1 MAAVCVFCG
10 SSRTL
15 EPPFLELAAE
25 VGRRLAE
32 LGHTVVSG
40 GGRVGMMGTLAAGA
54 RSAGGH
60 TVGVIPE
67 PMIPWEV
74 ADTEADELLTTVD
87 MASRK
92 TLMMEKADAFLI
104 LPGGL
109 GTLDELFEV
118 WTLATLGMHGKPVV
132 LLSEDGFYDGL
143 VRWLSGLVPLGFVK
157 PEGLAVLTVAGSL
170 PDALAALSLGEPASA
185 PPDACRTSVVS

>member
-15 EPPFLELAAE
+15 DPAYLELAAE

-32 LGHTVVSG
+32 RGHRVVSG
-40 GGRVGMMGTLAAGA
+40 GGRVGMMGTLASGARAAGA
-54 RSAGGH
+54 H
-60 TVGVIPE
+60 TIGIMPE

-92 TLMMEKADAFLI
+92 TLMVEKADAFLI

-118 WTLATLGMHGKPVV
+118 WTLGALGMHDKPVV
-132 LLSEDGFYDGL
+132 LLDEGGFYRGL
-143 VRWLSGLVPLGFVK
+143 LDWLATLVPLGFVK
-157 PEGLAVLTVAGSL
+157 PSALATLTVVDSVPAAL
-170 PDALAALSLGEPASA
+170 DALG
-185 PPDACRTSVVS
+185 

>member
-10 SSRTL
+10 SSRNL
-15 EPPFLELAAE
+15 DPVYLELAAE

-32 LGHTVVSG
+32 GGHSVVSG
-40 GGRVGMMGTLAAGA
+40 GGRVGMMGTLASGARAAGA
-54 RSAGGH
+54 H
-60 TVGVIPE
+60 TIGVIPE

-118 WTLATLGMHGKPVV
+118 WTLGALGMHDKPVV
-132 LLSEDGFYDGL
+132 LLDPDGFYRGL
-143 VRWLSGLVPLGFVK
+143 LDWLTTLVPLGFVK
-157 PEGLAVLTVAGSL
+157 PSALATLIVVDSVQAAL
-170 PDALAALSLGEPASA
+170 DALG
-185 PPDACRTSVVS
+185 

>member
-32 LGHTVVSG
+32 RGHTVVSG
-40 GGRVGMMGTLAAGA
+40 GGRVGMMGTVASGA
-54 RSAGGH
+54 RAAGGH

-92 TLMMEKADAFLI
+92 TLMVEKADAFLI

-118 WTLATLGMHGKPVV
+118 WTLATLGMHDKPVV
-132 LLSEDGFYDGL
+132 LLNRDGFYDGL
-143 VRWLSGLVPLGFVK
+143 LDWLDRLVPLGFVK
-157 PEGLAVLTVAGSL
+157 PAALDVLTVADSL
-170 PDALAALSLGEPASA
+170 PAALDVLSLP
-185 PPDACRTSVVS
+185 

>member
-1 MAAVCVFCG
+1 MAAVCVFCA

-15 EPPFLELAAE
+15 DQAYLDLAAE

-32 LGHTVVSG
+32 GGHSVVSG
-40 GGRVGMMGTLAAGA
+40 GGRVGMMGTLATGARAAGA
-54 RSAGGH
+54 H
-60 TVGVIPE
+60 TIGVIPE

-92 TLMMEKADAFLI
+92 TLMVEKADAFLI

-118 WTLATLGMHGKPVV
+118 WTLSTLGMHDKPVI
-132 LLSEDGFYDGL
+132 LLDDGFYRGL
-143 VRWLSGLVPLGFVK
+143 LEWLAGLVPLGFVK
-157 PEGLAVLTVAGSL
+157 PS
-170 PDALAALSLGEPASA
+170 ALAALTVVDSVSA
-185 PPDACRTSVVS
+185 ALDALR

>member
-10 SSRTL
+10 SSRIL
-15 EPPFLELAAE
+15 EPVFLELAAE

-32 LGHTVVSG
+32 RGHTVVSG
-40 GGRVGMMGTLAAGA
+40 GGRVGMMGTLASGA
-54 RSAGGH
+54 RAGGAH
-60 TVGVIPE
+60 TIGIMPE
-67 PMIPWEV
+67 PMIPWEI

-92 TLMMEKADAFLI
+92 TLMVEKADAFLI

-118 WTLATLGMHGKPVV
+118 WTLATLGMHDKPVV
-132 LLSEDGFYDGL
+132 LLDQDGFYDSL
-143 VRWLSGLVPLGFVK
+143 LDWLAGLVPRGFVR
-157 PEGLAVLTVAGSL
+157 PEALAMLTVVDNL
-170 PDALAALSLGEPASA
+170 PAAL
-185 PPDACRTSVVS
+185 DAVSDA

>member
-15 EPPFLELAAE
+15 DRGYLDLAAE

-32 LGHTVVSG
+32 RGHTVVSG
-40 GGRVGMMGTLAAGA
+40 GGRVGMMGTLAVGA
-54 RSAGGH
+54 RLNGAH
-60 TVGVIPE
+60 TIGVIPE
-67 PMIPWEV
+67 AMIPWEV

-92 TLMMEKADAFLI
+92 TLMVEKADAFLV

-118 WTLATLGMHGKPVV
+118 WTLGVLGMHDKPVV
-132 LLSEDGFYDGL
+132 LLGPDGFYADL
-143 VRWLSGLVPLGFVK
+143 VRWLQRLVPLGFVK
-157 PEGLAVLTVAGSL
+157 PDAMRLLVATEDIDAAL
-170 PDALAALSLGEPASA
+170 DALVPA
-185 PPDACRTSVVS
+185 

>member
-10 SSRTL
+10 SSRRL
-15 EPPFLELAAE
+15 EPAFLELAAQA
-25 VGRRLAE
+25 GRMLAE
-32 LGHTVVSG
+32 RGHSVVSG

-60 TVGVIPE
+60 TIGVMPE
-67 PMIPWEV
+67 PMIPWEI

-92 TLMMEKADAFLI
+92 TLMVEKADAFLI

-118 WTLATLGMHGKPVV
+118 WTLATLGMHDKPVV
-132 LLSEDGFYDGL
+132 LLGPGGFYDGL
-143 VRWLSGLVPLGFVK
+143 LDWLSGLVPLGFVR
-157 PEGLAVLTVAGSL
+157 PEALALLTVVDSL
-170 PDALAALSLGEPASA
+170 DAALDALAPA
-185 PPDACRTSVVS
+185 

>member
-15 EPPFLELAAE
+15 EPAYLELAAE
-25 VGRRLAE
+25 AGRRLAE
-32 LGHTVVSG
+32 RGHTVVSG
-40 GGRVGMMGTLAAGA
+40 GGRVGMMGTLASGA
-54 RSAGGH
+54 RAAGGH

-67 PMIPWEV
+67 PMIPWEI

-92 TLMMEKADAFLI
+92 TLMVEKADAFLV

-118 WTLATLGMHGKPVV
+118 WTLGALALHDKPVV
-132 LLSEDGFYDGL
+132 LLDHDGFYAGL
-143 VRWLSGLVPLGFVK
+143 LEWLARLVPLGFVK
-157 PEGLAVLTVAGSL
+157 QEVLAMLTVAGSL
-170 PDALAALSLGEPASA
+170 TAAIDALSLP
-185 PPDACRTSVVS
+185 